1 MLLSNTFSEL
11 TTDKL
16 NEDITALLCPQIQ
29 AIMNN
34 RGDGHCMRIMDMGE
48 DVMLAV
54 CQEIRK
60 QQKNANVY
68 ILSGKATPQESHL
81 ITSTKLV
88 ELRNPFPDGSLRPP
102 LLVFIPASL
111 RTSAED
117 SFGVA
122 TFEELSFSDIYRDLI
137 TSLLERVPTTLVG
150 HVRDIFTLLDEEKW
164 PYSDDLFKARYL
176 LTAFTNGIDGETL
189 GASLYELTLIPDFK
203 LFTDT
208 SLVRTNIQKN
218 LDCVRRLMSSHKS
231 ILGRILDL
239 RLRDIEVINN
249 LHSFFEQYEIHE
261 PEVWT
266 KSIVLDKKNWAISF
280 DKWHFKEELILD
292 KISVT
297 VSEIDLPIVSKD
309 EKDDQLSTLIGEKVL
324 VPKQRRKMNIKF
336 EVDPH
341 PKKVRGLDHFTVQI
355 VSVNTGPV
363 GKSKKVKVWN
373 VNRKYSTVS
382 LTKLN
387 TIDFEEGWHF
397 IRVLPWTE
405 DADPIPMIGAND
417 EDSSTPHLYES
428 EPFYVLP
435 QGTIDEEPPQRAKP
449 IERSLEHARMK
460 LQFIAINDDRDPSEI
475 NVSEVSWEPET
486 GIKKAANQ
494 DKLLV
499 KFGREGAVQVPIS
512 RALKRIEQQ
521 ILKTPKS
528 SCGWRMQIIN
538 MNSSE
543 PTKGTIP
550 SLPSSTALHS
560 FFSAREDYFSAIR
573 RDTSELSELI
583 LQSASFAHIK
593 DLCISYAESYL
604 NLISM
609 LTGKAEQSVGIEK
622 QEYLRVL
629 RHILAIDS
637 VHVILTDHC
646 GHHKEAVLVSPTHP
660 LRSLWLLAWSNLGQK
675 WISDLYKGSREYL
688 SAVQSAILDGIEP
701 ANFPIGV
708 PVEDGRIFTP
718 IDNLNFFWGLY
729 APTTES
735 NSRAL
740 LADICLAIG
749 LPEPKNKGS
758 TISSG
763 LLAEK
768 IERYLVQHPY
778 TRELSLNLFNPG
790 SGSLVADALIALQQK
805 NEYLGLRYDIR
816 LFTSDSES
824 PTLGEAFEKMLIRD
838 SSVKDKAADAFSAST
853 GSHLFPKLILAK
865 HSHEDFSEN
874 IQNYTANISILFD
887 AFPAEELGVIE
898 RVPSNV
904 PLYGLIQDF
913 STEFID
919 DDDGT
924 FWRKIPSFGTS
935 VVPQDLE
942 DPFDLLTTLSKVVC
956 QEIAAVAT
964 NGESFKKVPMI
975 TLGLDDEKRQFIYQ
989 VHQSSDWVFTIDRNM
1004 GVEFFDH
1011 GGKRDRPDYLIDYV
1025 PSASSYSTQNLII
1038 SSRSTYEL
1046 ELMLKPVLASHG
1058 LSVDGAQSVKI
1069 LSQLRSLSGQ
1079 LALKLISS
1087 PTQQAEALGLALARL
1102 YLEYQGALSN
1112 QIIVPLDAH
1121 TDLYR
1126 SSKANDELEDDINL
1140 QRTDL
1145 ALFDLD
1151 LENRT
1156 ITCSLIEV
1164 KCYSQ
1169 VGNFS
1174 AYNQLKEKITSQIDQ
1189 SERIMQRHFDPDIRN
1204 PDRSDRLLKSHKLA
1218 LLLKFY
1224 LDRSVRYKIFENEA
1238 AEEANAFLESIEYG
1252 YSLHFRRAGIIFD
1265 FEKIG
1270 TDEPENEVGIEF
1282 HRIGKDL
1289 IETLLDN
1296 SLQLITETTLQEE
1309 IKTITLSDQI
1319 IPEIPKLQ
1327 TAAFIAPSR
1336 KRTTSWDFGDTDWDD
1351 LSEADE
1357 PSIQVPT
1364 DETIHSEDIDL
1375 QKELESTSEDVS
1387 EKMPEDSSKIPD
1399 LLYPVNTVPP
1409 LVAGVVEDKKPLSD
1423 RSKEYSQDTEPV
1435 EKSNPDCDVLLGF
1448 NGDSPQFGV
1457 LGEVSNR
1464 KIALDLNHT
1473 HTISLFGVQGGGKS
1487 YTLGTIIEM
1496 ASMDVDNINVL
1507 PNPLATV
1514 IFHYSPTE
1522 DYRPEFASMFN
1533 PNSVEEELKI
1543 LREKYGGKPKG
1554 LQDIIILT
1562 PADKVEER
1570 QYEYPDIQVMPIA
1583 FSPSELKANHW
1594 KFLMGAIGN
1603 QSMYIR
1609 QINHIMRKLRN
1620 NLTLEGLERE
1630 IRDSNLSDHLQDLAL
1645 TRLQFAGEYIDET
1658 MKLQELIRPGR
1669 LIIVD
1674 LRDEYIEKDE
1684 ALGLFVVMLQIF
1696 SEAKYENTSFN
1707 KLVVFDE
1714 AHKYIESPDLV
1725 SGLVEVVR
1733 EMRHKG
1739 TSIMVASQDP
1749 PSVPISIIELSTHII
1764 MHKFN
1769 SPAWLKHI
1777 QRANAAL
1784 KDLTP
1789 EKMSQLRTGEA
1800 YVWSSKATDESFVRG
1815 AIKVK
1820 CRPRVTQHGGSTKTA
1835 VKQSQNQ

>member
-1 MLLSNTFSEL
+1 MSNTFSEL

-16 NEDITALLCPQIQ
+16 NEAITALLCPQIY
-29 AIMNN
+29 AILNN
-34 RGDGHCMRIMDMGE
+34 RGDGHCMRIMDMEE
-48 DVMLAV
+48 DIMLAV
-54 CQEIRK
+54 CREIRK
-60 QQKNANVY
+60 QQTNANVY
-68 ILSGKATPQESHL
+68 ILSGEATPKGSHL

-88 ELRNPFPDGSLRPP
+88 ELRNPLPDGSLRPP

-122 TFEELSFSDIYRDLI
+122 TFEELSFAGLYNDLI
-137 TSLLERVPTTLVG
+137 ASLLERVPATLVG
-150 HVRDIFTLLDEEKW
+150 YVRDIFTLLDEEKW

-176 LTAFTNGIDGETL
+176 LTSLTNGIDGDTL

-208 SLVRTNIQKN
+208 SLARTNIQKN
-218 LDCVRRLMSSHKS
+218 LNCVRRLMSSHKS
-231 ILGRILDL
+231 VLGRILDL
-239 RLRDIEVINN
+239 RLRDVEVINN
-249 LHSFFEQYEIHE
+249 LHSFFEQYEINE
-261 PEVWT
+261 PEIWT
-266 KSIVLDKKNWAISF
+266 KSVVLDKKNWVISF
-280 DKWHFKEELILD
+280 DKWHFKEELVLD

-309 EKDDQLSTLIGEKVL
+309 GTDSQLSTLIGEQVL
-324 VPKQRRKMNIKF
+324 VPNQRRKMNIKF

-355 VSVNTGPV
+355 VSFETGPV
-363 GKSKKVKVWN
+363 GKSKKVKAWN
-373 VNRKYSTVS
+373 TEKKYSTVS

-387 TIDFEEGWHF
+387 AIDFEEGWHY
-397 IRVLPWTE
+397 IRVRPWTE
-405 DADPIPMIGAND
+405 DEDPIPMVGANN
-417 EDSSTPHLYES
+417 EESSTPHPYES

-460 LQFIAINDDRDPSEI
+460 LQFIAINDNRHPSEI
-475 NVSEVSWEPET
+475 NVSEVSWEPST
-486 GIKKAANQ
+486 GRKKATNQ
-494 DKLLV
+494 ETLLA
-499 KFGREGAVQVPIS
+499 KFSREGAVQVPIS
-512 RALKRIEQQ
+512 RTLKRIEQQ
-521 ILKTPKS
+521 ILAKPKHP
-528 SCGWRMQIIN
+528 CGWRILIN
-538 MNSSE
+538 VGSPE
-543 PTKGTIP
+543 LTKGTIP

-573 RDTSELSELI
+573 QDTSELI
-583 LQSASFAHIK
+583 LQGTSLTHIK

-604 NLISM
+604 NLISI
-609 LTGKAEQSVGIEK
+609 LARKAEQSVGTEK
-622 QEYLRVL
+622 QEHLRVL
-629 RHILAIDS
+629 RHILAVDS
-637 VHVILTDHC
+637 VHVILTDYC

-675 WISDLYKGSREYL
+675 WISELYKGSREFL
-688 SAVQSAILDGIEP
+688 PAVHSAILDGIEP
-701 ANFPIGV
+701 SNFPIGV

-740 LADICLAIG
+740 LADICLALG
-749 LPEPKNKGS
+749 LPEPKNTGS

-768 IERYLVQHPY
+768 IERYLIQHPY
-778 TRELSLNLFNPG
+778 IRELSINLFNPG
-790 SGSLVADALIALQQK
+790 SGSLAADALIALQKK

-816 LFTSDSES
+816 LFTSDPES
-824 PTLGEAFEKMLIRD
+824 TTLGEAFEKMLTRD
-838 SSVKDKAADAFSAST
+838 SSVKDMATDAFSAST
-853 GSHLFPKLILAK
+853 GSHLFPKLIIAK
-865 HSHEDFSEN
+865 HSHEDFSKN
-874 IQNYTANISILFD
+874 VLNYVANISILFD
-887 AFPAEELGVIE
+887 AFPAEELGVAE
-898 RVPSNV
+898 KVPSNV

-935 VVPQDLE
+935 LVSQDRE
-942 DPFDLLTTLSKVVC
+942 ASFDLLTTLSKVVC
-956 QEIAAVAT
+956 QETAAVAT
-964 NGESFKKVPMI
+964 NGESFTKVPMI
-975 TLGLDDEKRQFIYQ
+975 TLGLDDKKREFIYQ
-989 VHQSSDWVFTIDRNM
+989 IHQSSDWVFTIDRNM

-1011 GGKRDRPDYLIDYV
+1011 GGKKDRPDYLIDYV
-1025 PSASSYSTQNLII
+1025 PSASSYATQNLII
-1038 SSRSTYEL
+1038 SSRSTDEL
-1046 ELMLKPVLASHG
+1046 ENMLKPVLTSHG
-1058 LSVDGAQSVKI
+1058 LSVDSSQSVKI

-1087 PTQQAEALGLALARL
+1087 STQQAEALGLALARL

-1126 SSKANDELEDDINL
+1126 SSKANDELEDELEDDINL

-1174 AYNQLKEKITSQIDQ
+1174 AYNQLKEKVTSQIDQ
-1189 SERIMQRHFDPDIRN
+1189 SERILQRHFDPEMRN
-1204 PDRSDRLLKSHKLA
+1204 PDRLDRLFKSHELT

-1224 LDRSVRYKIFENEA
+1224 LDRSVRYGIFDNEA

-1265 FEKIG
+1265 FDKIG
-1270 TDEPENEVGIEF
+1270 TDDPENEIGIEF

-1289 IETLLDN
+1289 IESLLNN
-1296 SLQLITETTLQEE
+1296 SLQPITETTLQEE
-1309 IKTITLSDQI
+1309 TKTITLSDQI

-1327 TAAFIAPSR
+1327 TAAFIAPLR

-1351 LSEADE
+1351 LSKA
-1357 PSIQVPT
+1357 
-1364 DETIHSEDIDL
+1364 DETIVQVTTNETIHPEDNYS
-1375 QKELESTSEDVS
+1375 QSELESSSEEMS
-1387 EKMPEDSSKIPD
+1387 EKKPEDSSKIPD
-1399 LLYPVNTVPP
+1399 LLCPGSIIPS
-1409 LVAGVVEDKKPLSD
+1409 LVDEVVEDKNPSSYRSQENSQGTKPA
-1423 RSKEYSQDTEPV
+1423 
-1435 EKSNPDCDVLLGF
+1435 EKSNPYCDILLGF

-1496 ASMDVDNINVL
+1496 ASMNVDNINIL

-1522 DYRPEFASMFN
+1522 DYHPEFTSMFN
-1533 PNSVEEELKI
+1533 PNSVKEELQI
-1543 LREKYGGKPKG
+1543 LKEKYGGKPKG
-1554 LQDIIILT
+1554 LQDIIILA

-1570 QYEYPDIQVMPIA
+1570 QSEYPDIQVMPIA

-1645 TRLQFAGEYIDET
+1645 TRLQFAGEYIDES
-1658 MKLQELIRPGR
+1658 MRLQELIRPGR

-1835 VKQSQNQ
+1835 VSQYKD